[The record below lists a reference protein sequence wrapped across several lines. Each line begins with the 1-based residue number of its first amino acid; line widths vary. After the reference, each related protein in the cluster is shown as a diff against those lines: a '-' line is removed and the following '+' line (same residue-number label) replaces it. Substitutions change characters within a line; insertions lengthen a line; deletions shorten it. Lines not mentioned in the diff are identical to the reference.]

1 MNNEIHS
8 WTKLAACAGID
19 TTLLFGKGAK
29 QRQARELCYS
39 CPVRLQCLAEALNAD
54 TDFGVWG
61 GLTERERRAL
71 TRNMPHITDWTA
83 WLSSDDALAEEI
95 RQLRKPARASLLRR
109 KHNLNESASHTTPTR
124 AAA

>member
-8 WTKLAACAGID
+8 WTQLAACAGID
-19 TTLLFGKGAK
+19 TTLLFGKGAE

-71 TRNMPHITDWTA
+71 ARNMPHITDWTA

-95 RQLRKPARASLLRR
+95 RQLRKPARTSLLRR
-109 KHNLNESASHTTPTR
+109 KPNLSESISHATPTR

>member
-1 MNNEIHS
+1 MP
-8 WTKLAACAGID
+8 WTQLAACAGID
-19 TTLLFGKGAK
+19 TTLLFGKGAE

-71 TRNMPHITDWTA
+71 ARNMPHITDWTA

-95 RQLRKPARASLLRR
+95 RQLRKPARTSLLRR
-109 KHNLNESASHTTPTR
+109 KPNLSESVSHTTPTR

>member
-8 WTKLAACAGID
+8 WTQLAACAGID
-19 TTLLFGKGAK
+19 TTLLFGKGAE

-71 TRNMPHITDWTA
+71 ARNMPHITDWAA

-95 RQLRKPARASLLRR
+95 RQLRKPASTSLLRR
-109 KHNLNESASHTTPTR
+109 KPNLSESISHATPTR

>member
-8 WTKLAACAGID
+8 WTQLAACAGID
-19 TTLLFGKGAK
+19 TTLLFGKGAE

-71 TRNMPHITDWTA
+71 ARNMPHITDWTA

-95 RQLRKPARASLLRR
+95 RQLRKPARTSLLRR
-109 KHNLNESASHTTPTR
+109 KPNLSESVSHATPTR

>member
-8 WTKLAACAGID
+8 WTQLAACAGID
-19 TTLLFGKGAK
+19 TTLLFGKGAE

-54 TDFGVWG
+54 SDFGVWG

-71 TRNMPHITDWTA
+71 LRNMPHITDWTV
-83 WLSSDDALAEEI
+83 WLSSDDALAQEI

-109 KHNLNESASHTTPTR
+109 KPSLTETAAHPATTR

>member
-19 TTLLFGKGAK
+19 TTLLFGKGAE

-71 TRNMPHITDWTA
+71 TRNMPHITNWTA

-109 KHNLNESASHTTPTR
+109 KPNLNESASHTTPTR

>member
-8 WTKLAACAGID
+8 WTQLAACAGID
-19 TTLLFGKGAK
+19 TTLLFGKGAE

-71 TRNMPHITDWTA
+71 IRNMPHITDWTA

-95 RQLRKPARASLLRR
+95 RQLRKPARTSLLRR
-109 KHNLNESASHTTPTR
+109 KPNLSESVSHATPTR

>member
-8 WTKLAACAGID
+8 WTQLAACAGID
-19 TTLLFGKGAK
+19 TTLLFGKGAE
-29 QRQARELCYS
+29 QREARELCYS
-39 CPVRLQCLAEALNAD
+39 CPVRLQCLAEALNGD
-54 TDFGVWG
+54 SSFGVWG

-71 TRNMPHITDWTA
+71 IRNMPHITDWAA

-95 RQLRKPARASLLRR
+95 RQLRKPARTSLLRR
-109 KHNLNESASHTTPTR
+109 KPSLSETTSHAATTR

>member
-8 WTKLAACAGID
+8 WTQLAACAGID
-19 TTLLFGKGAK
+19 TTLLFGKGAE

-39 CPVRLQCLAEALNAD
+39 CPVRLQCLAEALN
-54 TDFGVWG
+54 
-61 GLTERERRAL
+61 RAL
-71 TRNMPHITDWTA
+71 ARNMPHITDWTA

-95 RQLRKPARASLLRR
+95 RQLRKPARTSLLRR
-109 KHNLNESASHTTPTR
+109 KPNLSESVSHTTPTR